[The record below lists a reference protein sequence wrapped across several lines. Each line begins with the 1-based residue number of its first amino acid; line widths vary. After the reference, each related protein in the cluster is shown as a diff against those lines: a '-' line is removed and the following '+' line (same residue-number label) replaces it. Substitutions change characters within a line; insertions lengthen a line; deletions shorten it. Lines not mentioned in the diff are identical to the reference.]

1 MKTRKTICIIM
12 VCLSV
17 ITACV
22 GCANQQNPSS
32 DQAVGTPAASV
43 SETATDGAIKIGV
56 VWASYNDNFQAGFRT
71 IMEEEAAKMGGI
83 ELNMQDGEFDSVT
96 QLNKISTLITAGYD
110 LIAIDPIDIPSTD
123 AMLNL
128 CVQADIPVIFFAT
141 QPSDEAIASYDKVW
155 YVGAPASDSGTMC
168 AQVLCDYWK
177 ATPEADKN
185 GDGKLQLAIL
195 QGVIGHNDVK
205 LRTDAYF
212 DTLEKNGIDYETVK
226 IDTANWDKVEAQ
238 DKMTAWL
245 TELGSE
251 GIEGVLCNSDG
262 MAIGALNA
270 CLQKGINRPD
280 SEEFIPI
287 CGIDATIEALNAM
300 KTGGLLGTCL
310 NDRVGA
316 SIAILNILRAI
327 DQGKEITTEVV
338 GVENVVVDG
347 RYVWVPYKPV
357 SADNVD
363 EMLSTYYGT

>member
-1 MKTRKTICIIM
+1 MKTGKVIPILVICLAI
-12 VCLSV
+12 VLAL
-17 ITACV
+17 T
-22 GCANQQNPSS
+22 GCAAQPNPAG
-32 DQAVGTPAASV
+32 QADKGATTDAADGV
-43 SETATDGAIKIGV
+43 SKAGV
-56 VWASYNDNFQAGFRT
+56 VWGSYNDNFQAGFRT

-83 ELNMQDGEFDSVT
+83 ELNMQDGEFDSVI
-96 QLNKISTLITAGYD
+96 QLNKISTLITAGYK
-110 LIAIDPIDIPSTD
+110 LMAIDPIDIPSTD
-123 AMLNL
+123 AMLDL
-128 CVQADIPVIFFAT
+128 CVKADIPVIFFAT
-141 QPSDEAIASYDKVW
+141 QPSDEAMASYDKVW

-177 ATPEADKN
+177 AHSEADKN

-205 LRTDAYF
+205 LRTDAYYA
-212 DTLEKNGIDYETVK
+212 TLESNGIDYEVVK

-238 DKMTAWL
+238 DKMTAWI
-245 TELGSE
+245 TELGAK

-270 CLQKGINRPD
+270 CLQNNFNQPG

-316 SIAILNILRAI
+316 SVAILNMLKAI
-327 DQGKEITTEVV
+327 DKGIEITPEVI
-338 GVENVVVDG
+338 GVEGVVVEG
-347 RYVWVPYKPV
+347 RHVWVPYKPV

-363 EMLSTYYGT
+363 EMLSTYYGK